1 MERDYASNAKANTGV
16 SLGGTA
22 LGVALV
28 DLVSKHLFNQKP
40 NIGMSDLMAAQ
51 LISQNSS
58 CRQHSCCSDDEY
70 VTRYEAKKDSDL
82 AKKDSQ
88 IALLE
93 AEINTNNKVSDVF
106 ERLSARIRVLE
117 NQVNENSCGQA
128 VINQQF
134 TDNLNFTNSQFKS
147 VYKAIEDG
155 DERVKCYVDCHF
167 VPGKLVMPL
176 GSICPPAMPAC
187 EPVAKK

>member
-28 DLVSKHLFNQKP
+28 DLVGKHLF
-40 NIGMSDLMAAQ
+40 
-51 LISQNSS
+51 SQNSNFRGNS
-58 CRQHSCCSDDEY
+58 YCSDDEF
-70 VTRYEAKKDSDL
+70 VTRYESKKDSEI

-106 ERLSARIRVLE
+106 
-117 NQVNENSCGQA
+117 
-128 VINQQF
+128 
-134 TDNLNFTNSQFKS
+134 
-147 VYKAIEDG
+147 
-155 DERVKCYVDCHF
+155 
-167 VPGKLVMPL
+167 
-176 GSICPPAMPAC
+176 
-187 EPVAKK
+187 